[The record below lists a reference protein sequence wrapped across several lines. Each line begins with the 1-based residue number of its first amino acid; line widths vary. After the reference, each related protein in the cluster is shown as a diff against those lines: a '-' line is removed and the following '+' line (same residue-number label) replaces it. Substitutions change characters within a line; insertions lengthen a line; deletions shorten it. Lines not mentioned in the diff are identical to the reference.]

1 MVACGNRREEVISAK
16 SANTSP
22 EACMAFVIVYSFFL
36 EGMSIMPNVMPSFSY
51 KSIKVFGGLA
61 QTRYLSC
68 DPDRS
73 KIGVYLANRDTD
85 PNQSQKWSYIFD
97 FASSRSQIVNCFN
110 DRYLTRYKDDVR
122 RVTLDL
128 NPASVDMI
136 TWGFVPLGNNT
147 FNIYGVTNGTMY
159 FLSCQDN
166 GFVVDM
172 YDHDDGSGRQ
182 RWVIDGVD

>member
-1 MVACGNRREEVISAK
+1 MISVKVAD
-16 SANTSP
+16 TSP
-22 EACMAFVIVYSFFL
+22 RTLHGVRYCVRFFL
-36 EGMSIMPNVMPSFSY
+36 EGISIMPNVMPSFSY

-61 QTRYLSC
+61 ETRYLSC

-97 FASSRSQIVNCFN
+97 FARDVSQIANSFN

-122 RVTLDL
+122 RVTLDI
-128 NPASVDMI
+128 NPTSADMR
-136 TWGFVPLGNNT
+136 TWGFIPLGDNT
-147 FNIYGVTNGTMY
+147 FNIYGVTNGKMY

-166 GFVVDM
+166 GFIVDM
-172 YDHDDGSGRQ
+172 FDQDDGSGRQ
-182 RWVIDGVD
+182 RWVIEGVV

>member
-1 MVACGNRREEVISAK
+1 MISAK

-85 PNQSQKWSYIFD
+85 PNQS
-97 FASSRSQIVNCFN
+97 
-110 DRYLTRYKDDVR
+110 LE
-122 RVTLDL
+122 
-128 NPASVDMI
+128 M
-136 TWGFVPLGNNT
+136 
-147 FNIYGVTNGTMY
+147 
-159 FLSCQDN
+159 
-166 GFVVDM
+166 VV
-172 YDHDDGSGRQ
+172 HL
-182 RWVIDGVD
+182 